1 MSDLVK
7 ALHLAEPEL
16 AFGYRQRAVHPKDGL
31 FLYGPLEDRKPAE
44 MRVGVIGTELGIS
57 RFQRWLASV
66 QRHIEPAKSALFH
79 EAFPGFEATFKTT
92 WPLEPVT
99 QIVVPDEEL
108 RTRIRLSDRHD
119 ALFQTVETFLSRLA
133 RHAREEEVQPA
144 FWVVVI
150 PEEIYQWGRPRSTVP
165 REERVPSD
173 LPFPKRVAKK
183 ILETGSLFP
192 EEVEAAQLYRYEKNF
207 HNQLKARL
215 LADKIV
221 IQIVRETTL
230 TPGDWNRST
239 RSLQDAAS
247 VAWNLCT
254 TAFYKAQGKP
264 WRLADVRPGVCYVG
278 LVFKQD
284 QSSIDK
290 RNACCGA
297 QMFLGSG
304 DGVVFRGR
312 VGPWYSEEWN
322 EFHLKRPDAE
332 QLIRDVVAAFEAQH
346 GKRPSELFIHGKTR
360 FNNEEWEGFRAG
372 VAEGTDLVAVR
383 IRKTPDLKVYRP
395 GIRPVIRGT
404 AVVVND
410 RRGFLWAS
418 GFVDRFG
425 TYLGWE
431 VPKPLLIDV
440 HRGKAD
446 IARVMADVM
455 ALTKLNFN
463 TCIYGDGVPVT
474 LRFADAVGEIL
485 TAAPLGDSTPPLPF
499 HHYI

>member
-1 MSDLVK
+1 M
-7 ALHLAEPEL
+7 
-16 AFGYRQRAVHPKDGL
+16 FGYGQRAVHPKDGL

-44 MRVGVIGTELGIS
+44 MRVGVIGTESGLA
-57 RFQRWLASV
+57 RYQRWLTSV
-66 QRHIEPAKSALFH
+66 QNYIAPFKSALFH
-79 EAFPGFEATFKTT
+79 AAFPGFEATFRTA
-92 WPLEPVT
+92 WPVDPVA

-108 RTRIRLSDRHD
+108 RTRIRLTDRYD
-119 ALFQTVETFLSRLA
+119 ALFQTVESYSSRLSK
-133 RHAREEEVQPA
+133 HAREEEVQPI

-150 PEEIYQWGRPRSTVP
+150 PEEIWQWGRPKSTVP
-165 REERVPSD
+165 KEERVRSD

-215 LADKIV
+215 LEDKIV

-230 TPGDWNRST
+230 TPGDWNQSA
-239 RSLQDAAS
+239 RSLQDPAT

-278 LVFKQD
+278 LVFKLD
-284 QSSIDK
+284 QSATDN
-290 RNACCGA
+290 RHACCGA

-304 DGVVFRGR
+304 EGVVFRGR
-312 VGPWYSEEWN
+312 IGPWYSEERN
-322 EFHLKRPDAE
+322 EFHITKTDAK
-332 QLIRDVVAAFEAQH
+332 QLIKDVVAAYEAQH
-346 GKRPSELFIHGKTR
+346 CQPPKELFIHGKAR
-360 FNNEEWEGFRAG
+360 FDQEEWEGFQAG
-372 VAEGTDLVAVR
+372 VPDSTDMVAVR
-383 IRKTPDLKVYRP
+383 IRKTSDLKVYRP

-404 AVVVND
+404 GVVVND
-410 RRGFLWAS
+410 FRGFLWAS

-440 HRGKAD
+440 HRGQAD
-446 IARVMADVM
+446 IQRVMADVM
-455 ALTKLNFN
+455 ALTKLNYN
-463 TCIYGDGVPVT
+463 ACIYGDGLPVT